1 MVSAARTAP
10 KTKGV
15 DRIRTMILTGD
26 DIGRLADKMEE
37 ISDRFDLPF
46 FRRDAGC
53 INASMAVVLIGVV
66 DGPAGLEAACGRCG
80 APDCTGSTG
89 REAQVRFCGSRSR
102 NRGGLRRIDGCRHAR
117 RHAGDVLRGTRC
129 CRDGIYEGTS
139 DEYPR
144 DPDLDLRKEFP
155 FSTGAE
161 SGRTCAQLKKRILSS
176 EIPVRRL
183 YDLSNRSRRQR
194 RRLGKTT
201 LTGFL
206 IEYLVSRDKGPILA
220 VDADAN
226 SNLNEVLG
234 KQIEATIGQ
243 VKEAVNHAELD
254 GEPLPPNMTKAEYLE
269 MQFNQSLVE
278 GEGYDLLV
286 MGRHGEGCYC
296 FVNGLLKTQIA
307 KLAKNYEYLII
318 DNEAGMENMS
328 RGTLGK
334 VDLLLLIS
342 DCSKRGIRTVAEDF
356 ATSPRNWI

>member
-1 MVSAARTAP
+1 MTYRIAVAG
-10 KTKGV
+10 KG
-15 DRIRTMILTGD
+15 
-26 DIGRLADKMEE
+26 
-37 ISDRFDLPF
+37 
-46 FRRDAGC
+46 
-53 INASMAVVLIGVV
+53 GV
-66 DGPAGLEAACGRCG
+66 
-80 APDCTGSTG
+80 
-89 REAQVRFCGSRSR
+89 
-102 NRGGLRRIDGCRHAR
+102 
-117 RHAGDVLRGTRC
+117 
-129 CRDGIYEGTS
+129 
-139 DEYPR
+139 
-144 DPDLDLRKEFP
+144 
-155 FSTGAE
+155 
-161 SGRTCAQLKKRILSS
+161 
-176 EIPVRRL
+176 
-183 YDLSNRSRRQR
+183 
-194 RRLGKTT
+194 GKTT

-234 KQIEATIGQ
+234 EQIEATIGQ

-269 MQFNQSLVE
+269 MQLNQSLVE

-286 MGRHGEGCYC
+286 MGRSQGEGCYC

-342 DCSKRGIRTVAEDF
+342 DCSKRGIRTVARLRDLAEELDLKIPEIGLIVNRAPKGSITEAIGDEIENQNLKLVGIVPQDDAVF
-356 ATSPRNWI
+356 EYDSYGQPLVTLPDYSKAKNKAYEIFRELGL